1 MSAHPPSSTATR
13 PAARTPAWGD
23 AGLVSG
29 EAVELDI
36 RVARLGSRV
45 LALLLDVLAQLGFAL
60 VLSILVAILFS
71 ALPIELVDAALSG
84 AVGTISLVL
93 VLVGYPVLFERFN
106 NGRTP
111 GKAAVGLRVVS
122 ADGGPVG
129 LRQSLTRALVGVAV
143 EWPGLVLPLL
153 SWVAGVTVMLT
164 DRRGRRL
171 GDLVA
176 GTLVVHTRTAA
187 VWRPVATAVPPLVAW
202 AYTLDLSRL
211 DDGLALAARQYL
223 ARVHQLAEP
232 ARTRLARGLWAEV
245 AALTTPPP
253 PLAAPETVYLAAVL
267 GERHRRAMHRM
278 RRGRSVA
285 AALWP
290 ELMPVPPAEPI
301 RPAAPEATPAFAAR
315 PPVPPAPPAQPGPPI
330 LRPAATPAPSTPANP
345 SVVRPATAPAPSTP
359 ASPQVVR
366 PATATGERPGA

>member
-1 MSAHPPSSTATR
+1 MSAQPSAPAATR
-13 PAARTPAWGD
+13 TVPWND

-45 LALLLDVLAQLGFAL
+45 LALLVDVLVQLGLAL
-60 VLSILVAILFS
+60 VLAVLVALAIE
-71 ALPIELVDAALSG
+71 ALPFGVVDAALTG
-84 AVGTISLVL
+84 ATGTLTLIA

-106 NGRTP
+106 DGRTP
-111 GKAAVGLRVVS
+111 GKIAVGLRVVS

-153 SWVAGVTVMLT
+153 SWAAGVTVMLT

-176 GTLVVHTRTAA
+176 GTLVVHTRAAA
-187 VWRPVATAVPPLVAW
+187 VWRPVPTAVPPLVDW

-211 DDGLALAARQYL
+211 DDALALAARQYL

-232 ARTRLARGLWAEV
+232 ARSRLARGLWTEV
-245 AALTTPPP
+245 AAVTTPPP
-253 PLAAPETVYLAAVL
+253 PLPASETVYLAAVL
-267 GERHRRAMHRM
+267 GERHRRAMHRLH
-278 RRGRSVA
+278 RARAVT

-290 ELMPVPPAEPI
+290 ELAPPPAEPI
-301 RPAAPEATPAFAAR
+301 RRAVPDPHPPAR
-315 PPVPPAPPAQPGPPI
+315 PTTALRPAAPPAQAGPP
-330 LRPAATPAPSTPANP
+330 
-345 SVVRPATAPAPSTP
+345 VVRPPVDAVDGPA
-359 ASPQVVR
+359 A
-366 PATATGERPGA
+366 